1 MGQNASFSTEPAGF
15 PTLDYFATPN
25 PPLATVTAQLATAD
39 GFDTSLD
46 TLEAQVATASN
57 SRRMFYDVTVEVTL
71 AALASYVES
80 TSLGDPAKIVSS
92 GFERAG
98 TGGGGAPVTLG
109 QVANLHAS
117 LGDNAG
123 EVDLQWNPMPGRSN
137 YEIWRH
143 TDPNNAAGWTYVCGC
158 TPSQLTVKSL
168 PSGTKLWF
176 RLRALGGHE
185 STGPYSDPATSFV
198 G

>member
-15 PTLDYFATPN
+15 PTLDYF
-25 PPLATVTAQLATAD
+25 ATVTAQLATAD

-80 TSLGDPAKIVSS
+80 TSLGD
-92 GFERAG
+92 
-98 TGGGGAPVTLG
+98 
-109 QVANLHAS
+109 
-117 LGDNAG
+117 NAG

-137 YEIWRH
+137 YEIWH
-143 TDPNNAAGWTYVCGC
+143 NTDPNNAAG
-158 TPSQLTVKSL
+158 
-168 PSGTKLWF
+168 
-176 RLRALGGHE
+176 
-185 STGPYSDPATSFV
+185 
-198 G
+198 